1 MPIHGSCHCGNLA
14 FELDWP
20 GQGGATIPARACT
33 CTFCVK
39 HGAVWTAHA
48 EASLRLRIADPAL
61 TSSYAFGTE
70 TAVFHVCSR
79 CGAVPV
85 ASSDIDG
92 RRYAVVNVN
101 CFDDV
106 DRRLLTVE
114 AVSFDGEREGA
125 RLARRVA
132 RWIADVTIGAG
143 REAAPA

>member
-1 MPIHGSCHCGNLA
+1 MPIHGSCHCGNLT
-14 FELDWP
+14 FELRWP
-20 GQGGATIPARACT
+20 GEGASIPARACT

-48 EASLRLRIADPAL
+48 EASLRVRIADPDL
-61 TSSYAFGTE
+61 TSSYAFGTG

-92 RRYAVVNVN
+92 KCYAVVNVN

-106 DRRLLTVE
+106 DRSLLTTE
-114 AVSFDGEREGA
+114 AVSFDGEQEVA
-125 RLARRVA
+125 RLARRAA
-132 RWIADVTIGAG
+132 RWIADVTIDVAD
-143 REAAPA
+143 ASVPA